1 MAAQAR
7 LSREESK
14 ALTRQKLISAAR
26 KIFLERGFHAASLDE
41 IALEA
46 SVTKGAVYSNFAN
59 KGELFMAVLD
69 HHIEQRL
76 LVYQSVTFPEEGLEA
91 VARKHACVMLAQ
103 GLEEAKWI
111 SLQAEVWA
119 YASSNPEL
127 QKELAQRRDQ
137 MLDGM
142 FVLVQKLAET
152 ADVTFVLPTR
162 EMARAG
168 QALLRGLLLERL
180 LGEEAFSDRQFA
192 DTFAAFVSGMARPAQ
207 EKEKKSRGR
216 S

>member
-46 SVTKGAVYSNFAN
+46 NVTKGAVYSNFDN

-76 LVYQSVTFPEEGLEA
+76 QVYQSVTFPEEGLQM
-91 VARKHACVMLAQ
+91 VARKHARVMLAQ

-119 YASSNPEL
+119 YAS
-127 QKELAQRRDQ
+127 
-137 MLDGM
+137 
-142 FVLVQKLAET
+142 
-152 ADVTFVLPTR
+152 
-162 EMARAG
+162 
-168 QALLRGLLLERL
+168 
-180 LGEEAFSDRQFA
+180 
-192 DTFAAFVSGMARPAQ
+192 
-207 EKEKKSRGR
+207 
-216 S
+216 